1 VARKPKLFEPTPI
14 DRTHFL
20 RTIELGLP
28 KETAAAAVGWTKQQ
42 LGSLMVHDKELC
54 MDVEKFSARAEIVLY
69 KKMMETGQAD
79 WRCLQGSL
87 ERLHPERYAR
97 PEVQAQLAASKIDSS
112 ALVEG
117 IKEWLTIAEQRH
129 SGITIDELRSQ
140 TQANPTID
148 QIEDTPPE
156 KPDVE

>member
-28 KETAAAAVGWTKQQ
+28 KETAAAAVGWTRAQ
-42 LGSLMVHDKELC
+42 LGSLMVHDKALC
-54 MDVEKFSARAEIVLY
+54 LDVEKYAARAEIAMY
-69 KKMMETGQAD
+69 QKMMETGQAD
-79 WRCLQGSL
+79 WRCLQGAL
-87 ERLHPERYAR
+87 ERLHPEKYAR

-129 SGITIDELRSQ
+129 SGITIDELRANTS
-140 TQANPTID
+140 ANPALE
-148 QIEDTPPE
+148 IEDTPPE
-156 KPDVE
+156 PDAE